1 MFKFAHMQHTKIF
14 LSKKLRFIILL
25 LLVISS
31 CVTTARF
38 DKHVYIQTTSAKVDA
53 LNVMD
58 LATDNYSSHQME
70 VKNVFTEIEKTY
82 EYERNRKN
90 NEITIKLWDKL
101 KDTSGHLFGGFIK
114 RWKNEKKLGPVF
126 IQESKKQVGEAFD
139 IIAQLESKKIKPK
152 QIKD

>member
-1 MFKFAHMQHTKIF
+1 MF
-14 LSKKLRFIILL
+14 LCKKEG
-25 LLVISS
+25 VIHFFFMVALAG

-38 DKHVYIQTTSAKVDA
+38 DQHVYIQTTSIKVDA

-58 LATDNYSSHQME
+58 QAIEDYSYHQNE
-70 VKNVFTEIEKTY
+70 VKQVIADLEKTY

-90 NEITIKLWDKL
+90 NEITIKLWGKL
-101 KDTSGHLFGGFIK
+101 KDTSGHLLGGFIK
-114 RWKNEKKLGPVF
+114 RWKDEKKLRPVF

-152 QIKD
+152 QVKD

>member
-1 MFKFAHMQHTKIF
+1 MSLRRKIGFIHLF
-14 LSKKLRFIILL
+14 LMVVLTGCL
-25 LLVISS
+25 
-31 CVTTARF
+31 TTARF
-38 DKHVYIQTTSAKVDA
+38 DQHVYIQTTSIKVDA

-58 LATDNYSSHQME
+58 QAIEDYSSHQNE
-70 VKNVFTEIEKTY
+70 VRHVITDLEKTY

-101 KDTSGHLFGGFIK
+101 KDTSGHLFGGFVK
-114 RWKNEKKLGPVF
+114 KWKNEKKLRPVF

-152 QIKD
+152 QVKD

>member
-1 MFKFAHMQHTKIF
+1 MFLIRRLQVLVL
-14 LSKKLRFIILL
+14 LS
-25 LLVISS
+25 LLVLAG
-31 CVTTARF
+31 CVTTSRF
-38 DKHVYIQTTSAKVDA
+38 DQHVYIQTTSIKVDA

-58 LATDNYSSHQME
+58 MAVEDYTSHHSEVRQVLTDL
-70 VKNVFTEIEKTY
+70 EKTY

-101 KDTSGHLFGGFIK
+101 KDTSGHLFGGFVK
-114 RWKNEKKLGPVF
+114 RWKNEKKLRPVF

-152 QIKD
+152 QVKD